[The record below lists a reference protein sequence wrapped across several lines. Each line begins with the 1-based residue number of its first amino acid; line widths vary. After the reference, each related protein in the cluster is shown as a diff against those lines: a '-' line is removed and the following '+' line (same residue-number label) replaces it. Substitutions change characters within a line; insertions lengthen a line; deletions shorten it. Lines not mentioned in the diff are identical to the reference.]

1 MPTAALIFLTF
12 SARITGQPTLLDQ
25 GYRHMYNLQFSAA
38 HRAFGEWE
46 EKHPNDPMGPASDA
60 AASLFAEFDRLHIL
74 ESEFFTDDARFLHRE
89 RSLGPDPEVKRD
101 FENELERAR
110 RLASAALALAPE
122 NENTLF
128 AMVLLHGLRADYLS
142 LIEARNLIAL
152 SEVKQGRRIAERLL
166 ALHPDCYDANL
177 AVGVENYLLSLKP
190 LPLRWL
196 LRLGGAEADKNAGI
210 ENLRITAAKGR
221 YLLPYARLL
230 LAIAALRDRDTGT
243 ARQMLTWL
251 AAEFPN
257 NDLYRKE
264 LLKLR

>member
-1 MPTAALIFLTF
+1 
-12 SARITGQPTLLDQ
+12 
-25 GYRHMYNLQFSAA
+25 MYNLQFSAA

-46 EKHPNDPMGPASDA
+46 ERHPDDPMGPASDA

-74 ESEFFTDDARFLHRE
+74 ESEFFTDDARFLHGE
-89 RSLGPDPEVKRD
+89 RSLGPDLEVKRA
-101 FENELERAR
+101 FENELEHAR
-110 RLASAALALAPE
+110 RLASATLALAPE
-122 NENTLF
+122 NENALF

-142 LIEARNLIAL
+142 LIEGRNLTAL
-152 SEVKQGRRIAERLL
+152 SEVEQGRRIAKRLL
-166 ALHPDCYDANL
+166 ALHPDCYDADL

-196 LRLGGAEADKNAGI
+196 LRLGGAEVDENVGI

-221 YLLPYARLL
+221 YFLPYARLL
-230 LAIAALRDRDTGT
+230 LGIAALRDRDTET